1 MMSFEQIKK
10 FYQSRKS
17 DRKVIAVVQGK
28 QVPLYGGIP
37 VLSSAKGHLEDMSVP
52 LNLTFIIRSRA
63 YILGRLVKPKFYRS
77 ILCEITF
84 RGNHLG
90 KPLNL
95 TKSESCVYH

>member
-1 MMSFEQIKK
+1 MAK

-17 DRKVIAVVQGK
+17 DRKVIALVQGQ

-37 VLSSAKGHLEDMSVP
+37 TLSIGKGRADEMSVP
-52 LNLTFIIRSRA
+52 LNLSFVIRSRA
-63 YILGRLVKPKFYRS
+63 YILGRLVKPKFYRK
-77 ILCEITF
+77 ILCQVTL

-95 TKSESCVYH
+95 VKSESCIYH